1 MKHIKTNQHNHKRQP
16 RINSRAKGAS
26 GEREVCS
33 ILSKLT
39 GGMVVTRS
47 LESVRSGGADIT
59 CIPGLSIE
67 VKRKKYVLPNDM
79 SAFWLQCISQAEDT
93 KCKPVLFSK
102 EDRRQW
108 LVTVALGDVFPVQ
121 DMKCLPLTMGID
133 AFKILYERWNNEQKR
148 NG

>member
-26 GEREVCS
+26 GEREVCT

-79 SAFWLQCISQAEDT
+79 SPKL
-93 KCKPVLFSK
+93 
-102 EDRRQW
+102 
-108 LVTVALGDVFPVQ
+108 
-121 DMKCLPLTMGID
+121 
-133 AFKILYERWNNEQKR
+133 KILNVNLFFSAKKIEG
-148 NG
+148 NGLLR